1 MNEFENYPDF
11 MEGYIGDSEYWYDS
25 YMDMEMSPEEAR
37 VKRERWYT
45 KFYQD
50 IRDDKIINYDRNG
63 YMPVCISID
72 NSVRNGET
80 NDIIDKIFSLL
91 RYKKPLFAKRIN
103 DVENYVIDTISK
115 DSARGAQLNHGV
127 SPVGYGNVRLPYDI
141 PNRQRAY
148 LTSETPDGPVKL
160 MYMPLLE
167 RTSRAWAYDDVE
179 GDNEAVE
186 LVSEIQSCMRCIH
199 FATSLLMDD
208 LYMKLRTVTNQIFKI
223 EFYLLQN
230 PEIVIKNTSQ
240 GRALKSVLLMT
251 LGISHL
257 RLVNQM
263 RVHAHE
269 LYHMNFIDN
278 MTYYDTHWMPNTY
291 LYLI

>member
-1 MNEFENYPDF
+1 
-11 MEGYIGDSEYWYDS
+11 
-25 YMDMEMSPEEAR
+25 MDMEMSPEEALA
-37 VKRERWYT
+37 KRERWYT

-63 YMPVCISID
+63 YMPVCIAID
-72 NSVRNGET
+72 NSVRNGES

-91 RYKKPLFAKRIN
+91 RYKKPLFAKRLN
-103 DVENYVIDTISK
+103 DVENYVLDTISK
-115 DSARGAQLNHGV
+115 DS
-127 SPVGYGNVRLPYDI
+127 NVRLPHDI

-148 LTSETPDGPVKL
+148 LYRDTPDGPVNV

-186 LVSEIQSCMRCIH
+186 SVSEIQSCMRCIH

-208 LYMKLRTVTNQIFKI
+208 LYMKLRNVTNQIFKI

-230 PEIVIKNTSQ
+230 PEFVIKNTSQ
-240 GRALKSVLLMT
+240 GKALKSVLLMT

-263 RVHAHE
+263 RVHALE
-269 LYHMNFIDN
+269 LYHMNFVNN

>member
-91 RYKKPLFAKRIN
+91 RYKKPLFAKKLN
-103 DVENYVIDTISK
+103 DVEKYVIDTTSI
-115 DSARGAQLNHGV
+115 DSAHGC
-127 SPVGYGNVRLPYDI
+127 YIRLPDDI
-141 PNRQRAY
+141 PNRQRAALY
-148 LTSETPDGPVKL
+148 RETPDGPKKL
-160 MYMPLLE
+160 MYMPFLE

-186 LVSEIQSCMRCIH
+186 SVSEIQSCMRCIH

-208 LYMKLRTVTNQIFKI
+208 LFMKLRSVTSQIFKI

-230 PEIVIKNTSQ
+230 PEVVLKNTSQ